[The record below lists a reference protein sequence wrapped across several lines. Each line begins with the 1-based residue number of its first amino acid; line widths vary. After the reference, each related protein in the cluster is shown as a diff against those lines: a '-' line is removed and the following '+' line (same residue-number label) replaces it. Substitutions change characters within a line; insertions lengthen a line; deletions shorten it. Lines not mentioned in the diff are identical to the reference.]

1 MPRNDA
7 ELRNFLKLLLKEQ
20 IYTFTMK
27 LLFYLVLQSIDADM
41 ATKLQESIKPI
52 ENAQDP
58 EYFKNIANELFNYA
72 ISKTGDFEEIFG
84 VNTVDRLPFM
94 LTSLPKLKEIVRY
107 LNQIKWSDISVDVIG
122 RVFEGLI
129 YEERRHLLGQH
140 YTDTKI
146 VDLILTGVFKKY
158 GKPDKLL
165 DPACGSGTFLVRA
178 LNYWKIFYSTELDK
192 LKMPIYEY
200 VEGVDI
206 DRLASMLAKINLYIQ
221 ALEKIKE
228 GYKYVPKIC
237 HDDFFKINL
246 SSDYAYVVANPPYTK
261 QVEMALA
268 FYDKQYKE
276 NLLNYVKDIENWD
289 ERASIYAYFLVRG
302 GKLLRKNGRL
312 GFIVENS
319 WLNAEYGAPLKKW
332 LFKNFSVEYVIES
345 LVERWFEDAAVI
357 TNIIIAEMTAQS
369 NYDVRFVFLKKS
381 LRELIGDPPPAN
393 DFMANMQ
400 YYKRIMELYYEFD
413 NCTVAKNKELN
424 ICENEKHR
432 VVTVKK
438 DFIEKIETKIGRLG
452 ILRGP
457 KLYLNLVENFV
468 NNNDNRLIL
477 LGEII
482 DIRRGLTTNADDIFY
497 LPSKYW
503 EYVKETPTDL
513 VVRKTIQP
521 RTTLTISKKYL
532 RRLITPRHI
541 ENSTYEIESLP
552 TLKKEDYVIWVDDVN
567 NVTDYGMREYLA
579 WAENFVKEKYVTSNG
594 RKFSTLYN
602 KIVNNNNWTKLTD
615 TSGGLLIF
623 RKGIHKN
630 YGVLLNRVVDAQFHQ
645 RLYIGYIKDE
655 FRGRVSPEVLFAV
668 VNSVIT
674 YIGMELIGQTS
685 LGEGVLDIKTTDY
698 ERIPI
703 INPIWLEKHLR
714 ENNKFSEF
722 LDTVNNMLRLRPK
735 DIENEAERLE
745 RLEMEKFVL
754 GSLGFGENEIRDLY
768 RELIKLVQFR
778 TERARNV
785 RQDYS

>member
-1 MPRNDA
+1 MCIR
-7 ELRNFLKLLLKEQ
+7 
-20 IYTFTMK
+20 
-27 LLFYLVLQSIDADM
+27 
-41 ATKLQESIKPI
+41 
-52 ENAQDP
+52 
-58 EYFKNIANELFNYA
+58 
-72 ISKTGDFEEIFG
+72 
-84 VNTVDRLPFM
+84 DR
-94 LTSLPKLKEIVRY
+94 
-107 LNQIKWSDISVDVIG
+107 
-122 RVFEGLI
+122 
-129 YEERRHLLGQH
+129 
-140 YTDTKI
+140 
-146 VDLILTGVFKKY
+146 
-158 GKPDKLL
+158 
-165 DPACGSGTFLVRA
+165 
-178 LNYWKIFYSTELDK
+178 
-192 LKMPIYEY
+192 
-200 VEGVDI
+200 
-206 DRLASMLAKINLYIQ
+206 
-221 ALEKIKE
+221 
-228 GYKYVPKIC
+228 
-237 HDDFFKINL
+237 
-246 SSDYAYVVANPPYTK
+246 
-261 QVEMALA
+261 
-268 FYDKQYKE
+268 
-276 NLLNYVKDIENWD
+276 
-289 ERASIYAYFLVRG
+289 
-302 GKLLRKNGRL
+302 
-312 GFIVENS
+312 
-319 WLNAEYGAPLKKW
+319 
-332 LFKNFSVEYVIES
+332 
-345 LVERWFEDAAVI
+345 
-357 TNIIIAEMTAQS
+357 
-369 NYDVRFVFLKKS
+369 
-381 LRELIGDPPPAN
+381 
-393 DFMANMQ
+393 
-400 YYKRIMELYYEFD
+400 
-413 NCTVAKNKELN
+413 
-424 ICENEKHR
+424 
-432 VVTVKK
+432 
-438 DFIEKIETKIGRLG
+438 
-452 ILRGP
+452 
-457 KLYLNLVENFV
+457 
-468 NNNDNRLIL
+468 
-477 LGEII
+477 
-482 DIRRGLTTNADDIFY
+482 
-497 LPSKYW
+497 
-503 EYVKETPTDL
+503 YVKETPTDL